1 MAAPPGA
8 PVVVR
13 DWFDVY
19 EVEPAAVVICPD
31 CEQRSPEL
39 NNVYALARWTVQ
51 HQAECQA

>member
-1 MAAPPGA
+1 MNGA
-8 PVVVR
+8 PVTVR

-39 NNVYALARWTVQ
+39 DNVYALAQWAGQRSG
-51 HQAECQA
+51 ECPA